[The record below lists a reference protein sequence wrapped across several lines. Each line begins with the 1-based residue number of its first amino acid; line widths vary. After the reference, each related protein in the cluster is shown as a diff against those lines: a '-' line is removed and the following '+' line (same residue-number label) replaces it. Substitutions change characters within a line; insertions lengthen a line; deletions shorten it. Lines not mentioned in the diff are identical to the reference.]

1 MTQNLQN
8 SFQKIVDNFN
18 QKEFIFDFLQ
28 ACEIPKS
35 TITKLRKDVV
45 VENSERERE
54 TLLLINV

>member
-54 TLLLINV
+54 RLYY